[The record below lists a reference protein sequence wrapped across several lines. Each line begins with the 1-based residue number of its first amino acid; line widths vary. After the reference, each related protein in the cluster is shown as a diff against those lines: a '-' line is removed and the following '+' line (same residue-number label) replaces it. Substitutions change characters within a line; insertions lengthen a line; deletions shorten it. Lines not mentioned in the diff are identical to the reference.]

1 MKIQV
6 MAVQV
11 LHSYSGQEGVCWR
24 WMAWESVGE
33 RQAGSGML
41 MGRQKRV
48 HFRRELY
55 EFVVVSAMV
64 KG

>member
-1 MKIQV
+1 MKIQA
-6 MAVQV
+6 MAVQG

-33 RQAGSGML
+33 RQTGLGML

-48 HFRRELY
+48 HYRRELY
-55 EFVVVSAMV
+55 EFVIVSAMV